1 MGKQKYY
8 VVWKGKNPGVYD
20 SWQKCQEEIKNI
32 KGARFKSFDDLKKAE
47 NAYSIGYDEYKKIN
61 TIFSNIYQ
69 SSVSNAGNTNN
80 VKELSELILNR
91 SVINEGEG
99 PDLDSISVDAAS
111 SGNPGKMEYQGVDT
125 KTKKVLFKMG
135 PFNNATNNIGEFL
148 ALVHGIAILEKQS
161 NKKIIY
167 SDSITAMSW
176 VRKKRCQTK
185 LKKNKENEEV
195 FDLIARAILWLKK
208 NNYSIIIKKWETKL
222 WGEIPADFGR
232 K

>member
-8 VVWKGKNPGVYD
+8 VVWKGKKPGVYD

-32 KGARFKSFDDLKKAE
+32 KGARFKSFDDIKKAD
-47 NAYSIGYDEYKKIN
+47 NAYSIGYDKYKK
-61 TIFSNIYQ
+61 
-69 SSVSNAGNTNN
+69 TNP
-80 VKELSELILNR
+80 I
-91 SVINEGEG
+91 INEGDG
-99 PDLDSISVDAAS
+99 PNLDSISVDAAS
-111 SGNPGKMEYQGVDT
+111 SGNPGKMEYRGVDT
-125 KTKKVLFKMG
+125 KTEKVLFKMG

-148 ALVHGIAILEKQS
+148 ALVHGVAMMEKES
-161 NKKIIY
+161 DKKIIY
-167 SDSITAMSW
+167 SDSITAISW

-195 FDLIARAILWLKK
+195 FDLIDRAILWLKK

>member
-8 VVWKGKNPGVYD
+8 VVWEGKKPGVYD
-20 SWQKCQEEIKNI
+20 SWQKCQDEIKNF
-32 KGARFKSFDDLKKAE
+32 KGARFKSFDDLKKAD
-47 NAYSIGYDEYKKIN
+47 NAYRIGYDEYKKMN
-61 TIFSNIYQ
+61 T
-69 SSVSNAGNTNN
+69 
-80 VKELSELILNR
+80 L
-91 SVINEGEG
+91 INEGEG

-148 ALVHGIAILEKQS
+148 ALVHGIAILAKQS

-176 VRKKRCQTK
+176 VRKKHCQTK
-185 LKKNKENEEV
+185 LKRNKENEEV
-195 FDLIARAILWLKK
+195 FILVERAITWLKE
-208 NNYSIIIKKWETKL
+208 NSYSVLIKKWDTKN

>member
-20 SWQKCQEEIKNI
+20 SWQKCQQEIKNI
-32 KGARFKSFDDLKKAE
+32 KGARFKSFDDVKKAD

-61 TIFSNIYQ
+61 PI
-69 SSVSNAGNTNN
+69 
-80 VKELSELILNR
+80 
-91 SVINEGEG
+91 INEGDG
-99 PDLDSISVDAAS
+99 PNLDSISVDAAS
-111 SGNPGKMEYQGVDT
+111 SGNPGKMEYRGVDT

-148 ALVHGIAILEKQS
+148 ALVHGVAMMEKES
-161 NKKIIY
+161 DKKIIY
-167 SDSITAMSW
+167 SDSITAISW